1 VIRESKLSL
10 ADFVEHDRFDLNTYL
25 KCLVNK
31 VQDELENSWGK
42 QKPIKKQVRS

>member
-1 VIRESKLSL
+1 MLRESKVSL

-31 VQDELENSWGK
+31 VQDELENNWVK
-42 QKPIKKQVRS
+42 QTPMKKQVRS